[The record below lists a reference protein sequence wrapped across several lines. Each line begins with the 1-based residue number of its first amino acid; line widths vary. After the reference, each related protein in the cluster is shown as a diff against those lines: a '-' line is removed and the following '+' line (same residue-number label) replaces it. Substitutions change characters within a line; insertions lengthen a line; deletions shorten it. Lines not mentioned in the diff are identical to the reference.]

1 MFGRSVFAKEADAL
15 LAIRPVYS
23 EPPPELKCPLCSNIF
38 KDAVMI
44 PCCQYS
50 FCDKC
55 KIHVYSFDYDIVLVH
70 FQGDLRFSI
79 LGFDTCYRGCNG
91 N

>member
-1 MFGRSVFAKEADAL
+1 MSDFVYMFGRSVFAKEADAL

-55 KIHVYSFDYDIVLVH
+55 KIHIYPFNLYH
-70 FQGDLRFSI
+70 
-79 LGFDTCYRGCNG
+79 LGTFLQWRT
-91 N
+91 

>member
-1 MFGRSVFAKEADAL
+1 MSLCIFFRSVFAKEADAL
-15 LAIRPVYS
+15 LAIRPIYL

-55 KIHVYSFDYDIVLVH
+55 KIELNPFNSFSVLAQ
-70 FQGDLRFSI
+70 F
-79 LGFDTCYRGCNG
+79 
-91 N
+91 